1 MNVSRRTFV
10 IFSIGMGSSLWMQR
24 AAMAEGARLPES
36 DPAAVAV
43 GYKEDAAKVD
53 KAKYTNYAA
62 GQNCSNCS
70 LFEGKALDAWGGCTL
85 FPGKQV
91 AAKGWCSSYTNM

>member
-1 MNVSRRTFV
+1 
-10 IFSIGMGSSLWMQR
+10 MQR

-70 LFEGKALDAWGGCTL
+70 LFEGKATDAWGGCTL